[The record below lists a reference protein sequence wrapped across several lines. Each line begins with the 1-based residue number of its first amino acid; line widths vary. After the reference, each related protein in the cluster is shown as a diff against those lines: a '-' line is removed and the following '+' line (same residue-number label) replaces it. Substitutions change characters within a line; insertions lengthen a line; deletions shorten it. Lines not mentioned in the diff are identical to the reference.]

1 MKVNNKYPVSWGE
14 KMRNVS
20 TFFKVHLM
28 QHKNANTGEKHAD
41 SARKSLSVNTS
52 YLNLKSCNQFSS
64 IATLHIDKPM

>member
-14 KMRNVS
+14 KIRNVS

-41 SARKSLSVNTS
+41 SARKSLSVNNS
-52 YLNLKSCNQFSS
+52 FLYLL
-64 IATLHIDKPM
+64 